1 MAKYIIDLDAFID
14 CLDMTSMGKING
26 HDYTYLQNVR
36 AFIERFPKQ
45 QIEETINVHVENDVC
60 VIE

>member
-14 CLDMTSMGKING
+14 CLDMISMGKING

-45 QIEETINVHVENDVC
+45 QIEETINIHVENDIRVSK
-60 VIE
+60 